1 MVADAT
7 AGRQTVA
14 CPDCGTPVRPDRE
27 RLCPTCGYPLVLLR
41 SAPVDAEA
49 GPARVPGEQG
59 EATDV
64 FRTDLFARGATTV
77 DDQPPPGLDEV
88 ECPRCRERNPLERI
102 RCQRCGLELQGR
114 RPTPVAAPLLPEPVL
129 PFEPE
134 PPRPKRGNRW
144 MIPVGWALV
153 IAAALIAAAAF
164 FATRGPDL
172 SNSQEQDPPAGNGGL
187 VRVAQQD
194 IQASASSTL
203 PNDPRFN
210 VANTVDGKNETTW
223 QSDGKRL
230 RSNVGV
236 SLTYRFAR
244 ELPLARI
251 TVVNGD
257 ARSERD
263 FTNNE
268 RVRRLQVRAGSW
280 VASWELKDTTDPQS
294 IDVDAGLVSAVT
306 LEVEA
311 TYPGT
316 TFKDVA
322 ISEVIFEVPDGSGG

>member
-1 MVADAT
+1 MADAT

-41 SAPVDAEA
+41 SAPVDSEA

-64 FRTDLFARGATTV
+64 LRTDLFARGATTV
-77 DDQPPPGLDEV
+77 DDRPPLSLDEV

-114 RPTPVAAPLLPEPVL
+114 RPTPVAAPPPLPEPL
-129 PFEPE
+129 EPE
-134 PPRPKRGNRW
+134 PPRRRRSTRW

-153 IAAALIAAAAF
+153 IAAILIAAAAY
-164 FATRGPDL
+164 FATRGPDP
-172 SNSQEQDPPAGNGGL
+172 NESQGQDPPAGGGGL

-210 VANTVDGKNETTW
+210 VAFTVDGKNETTW

-244 ELPLARI
+244 EMPLARI

-263 FTNNE
+263 FANNE

-280 VASWELKDTTDPQS
+280 VASWELKDTRDPQS
-294 IDVDAGLVSAVT
+294 IDVDAGAVSAVT